1 MYKACAISANFQN
14 VMRLLVSIALLSSA
28 FAWAAKTDSTKT
40 VLGNNEETFVFTGM
54 CPNGE
59 PYRLV
64 SYQKSVGGLSPS
76 YYDYDAPVGKG
87 TVQSDATPRVMAVR
101 VCRKLAEIIN
111 TNYWE

>member
-1 MYKACAISANFQN
+1 MYNAHAINANFQY
-14 VMRLLVSIALLSSA
+14 VIRLAVCIAFLSSA

-40 VLGNNEETFVFTGM
+40 VLGNNEETFVFAGM

-64 SYQKSVGGLSPS
+64 SYQKNVSGLSSS

-87 TVQSDATPRVMAVR
+87 TVQSDATPKVMAVR
-101 VCRKLAEIIN
+101 VCRKLTEIIN
-111 TNYWE
+111 THYWE

>member
-1 MYKACAISANFQN
+1 MNKAHAISISI
-14 VMRLLVSIALLSSA
+14 VLLFSA
-28 FAWAAKTDSTKT
+28 SACAAKTDSTKID
-40 VLGNNEETFVFTGM
+40 LGNNEETFVFTGV

-64 SYQKSVGGLSPS
+64 SYQKNVGALSSS

-87 TVQSDATPRVMAVR
+87 TVQSDAAPKVMAVR

-111 TNYWE
+111 THYWE

>member
-1 MYKACAISANFQN
+1 MNKAHAISI
-14 VMRLLVSIALLSSA
+14 VLLFSA
-28 FAWAAKTDSTKT
+28 FACAAETDSTKT
-40 VLGNNEETFVFTGM
+40 VLGNDEETFVFTGI

-64 SYQKSVGGLSPS
+64 SYQKNGGALSSS

-87 TVQSDATPRVMAVR
+87 TVQSDAAPKVMAVR
-101 VCRKLAEIIN
+101 VCRRLAEIIN